1 MQGRPTGPLS
11 WFEGELEADAFT
23 QLMVDERRLI
33 YEFDVHKSY
42 GMH

>member
-1 MQGRPTGPLS
+1 MQGRPTGPLR
-11 WFEGELEADAFT
+11 WFEGELEEDAFT
-23 QLMVDERRLI
+23 QQMVDERRLI